1 MKEEVPTRYTADMES
16 RLEQL
21 DLEGSIEGYLRNLFR
36 DIINIPR
43 IDGELKRIL
52 LKRAWSLRTHLEIEH
67 VRWVLND
74 IEDCIKERARIIIDE
89 VSALILRAHV
99 DDLDKTIIDAHRRAP
114 CVDIVVDL
122 KANLAP
128 ELISRPV
135 PELTPGSPPEIQ
147 STRRT
152 INETLPL
159 EEKLDPAAIFG
170 PAPNSAPGPPPEIL
184 QIRRPSPKDRTLRVQ
199 ASVDEIGLVAFDA
212 LQHADELAQSISP
225 DDTCFSFSAR
235 YSVEAQS
242 IDSFSGGAIDKE
254 YFGDNDNIISEQ
266 PGNLFALNLRVITG
280 DDPPDLRSL
289 PVDAPLEKISTK
301 ALAKE
306 ISKKSFAAVAAA
318 STAPAPCTTCKQTA
332 HRPGDTQKYHF
343 RRAGWRDNPRDDFC
357 NISICQASLKRCIY
371 KDVADILAR
380 KYLLLRRKERTLL
393 PM

>member
-1 MKEEVPTRYTADMES
+1 MAVVTIAIPQNSEIISNTISGGCFTYSPCPVEFCDFHSCYLEKQSKLAVTTQRNFLVMSEVIIHIRSLVCAGINKRTDIGGDSKSNMCTLARSLLTPTEAITFLTDY
-16 RLEQL
+16 
-21 DLEGSIEGYLRNLFR
+21 
-36 DIINIPR
+36 NIP
-43 IDGELKRIL
+43 D
-52 LKRAWSLRTHLEIEH
+52 
-67 VRWVLND
+67 VL
-74 IEDCIKERARIIIDE
+74 I
-89 VSALILRAHV
+89 
-99 DDLDKTIIDAHRRAP
+99 
-114 CVDIVVDL
+114 
-122 KANLAP
+122 P
-128 ELISRPV
+128 ELISRPT
-135 PELTPGSPPEIQ
+135 PKLTPGSPPEIQ
-147 STRRT
+147 PIWRT
-152 INETLPL
+152 MNKTLPL
-159 EEKLDPAAIFG
+159 EAKLDPEAISV
-170 PAPNSAPGPPPEIL
+170 PAPNLAPGSPPGIQPNW
-184 QIRRPSPKDRTLRVQ
+184 RPSPDGRTLKVQ
-199 ASVDEIGLVAFDA
+199 ASVDKIGLVVFDV

-254 YFGDNDNIISEQ
+254 YLGNKENIISEQ
-266 PGNLFALNLRVITG
+266 TGNLFALNLRVITG

-301 ALAKE
+301 ALVKE
-306 ISKKSFAAVAAA
+306 TLKKSFAAVAAA

-332 HRPGDTQKYHF
+332 HRSGDTQKYHF